1 MISRVRRKILAG
13 ALLTAVNA
21 LPLSRALS
29 ATPRDYGRPPNVPSD
44 DLLTRIWLGQHY
56 LKIHPEECSASR
68 ISYVLFGDEYVNLRR
83 LNNRPDLQQQVLQQ
97 HDRDFRQGDLVIIA
111 GWVLTR
117 TEARVFAL
125 SAIESAS

>member
-44 DLLTRIWLGQHY
+44 DLLTRIWLGQNY

-83 LNNRPDLQQQVLQQ
+83 LNNREVQYLHGAPAVG
-97 HDRDFRQGDLVIIA
+97 R
-111 GWVLTR
+111 GWAVAVNSCGLW
-117 TEARVFAL
+117 
-125 SAIESAS
+125 